1 MGRAIETV
9 TFNGVKYR
17 RYADRPY
24 FTPGQADK
32 RRGARYL
39 HQDVWA
45 AQHGPVPEG
54 HDVHHQDGNPLNN
67 NLDNLV
73 LMESGAHQA
82 LHAAERHASGWYV
95 TPEKL
100 AHMARIR
107 PLAAAWHSTE
117 AGRELHSQNG
127 RKVWEQV
134 EIKPASCAHCK
145 KDFEYR
151 SIQAP
156 IYCSN
161 NCKSADRRASGIDNE
176 IRECP
181 RCGKKFSINRYSTRL
196 SCSRTCGQQ
205 RRREAERRMP

>member
-17 RYADRPY
+17 RYEDRPY

-32 RRGARYL
+32 VRGARFL
-39 HQDVWA
+39 HQDIWA
-45 AQHGPVPEG
+45 AEHGPIPSG

-67 NLDNLV
+67 DVSNLV
-73 LMESGAHQA
+73 LMESSAHQA
-82 LHAAERHASGWYV
+82 LHAAERQASGWYV

-100 AHMARIR
+100 AHLASIR

-117 AGRELHSQNG
+117 EGHALHSQNG
-127 RKVWEQV
+127 HKVWEQV
-134 EIKPASCAHCK
+134 ETRAAACGQCG

-151 SIQAP
+151 SIQVP

-161 NCKSADRRASGIDNE
+161 SCKSAARRASGIDDE
-176 IRECP
+176 VRECA
-181 RCGKKFSINRYSTRL
+181 RCGKKFSINRYATRRC
-196 SCSRTCGQQ
+196 CSRTCGQQ
-205 RRREAERRMP
+205 LRRALER